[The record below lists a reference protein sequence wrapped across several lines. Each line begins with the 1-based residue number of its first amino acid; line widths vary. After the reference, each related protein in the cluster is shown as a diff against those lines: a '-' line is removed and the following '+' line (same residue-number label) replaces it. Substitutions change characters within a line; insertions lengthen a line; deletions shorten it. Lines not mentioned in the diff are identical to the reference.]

1 MPKKLYR
8 LLLFSLLLLNAFF
21 LPAVVSFR
29 VTKSGEVASVPDLT
43 GKTFESARTELLD
56 QKLTLVQSGIEL
68 HTRYEKGQII
78 AQTPA
83 PETKLPLYSEIKV
96 VVSAGKEKVTAPDFI
111 GRSLQAILPTL
122 SQSGLRAGTV
132 THVHSPRY
140 SAGRIFAQFPLP
152 DIEVPIQTQV
162 NFLVSE
168 GEEEP
173 QYLMPDLLGKRL
185 VNVRPRL
192 EEMGFRLG
200 PVRRRYYR
208 GYEPGIIIDQNPRQG
223 ATIKKRNTIILE
235 VTK

>member
-8 LLLFSLLLLNAFF
+8 LLLISLLLLNAFF
-21 LPAVVSFR
+21 LTAVVSFQ
-29 VTKSGEVASVPDLT
+29 VTKSGEVASVPDLS
-43 GKTFESARTELLD
+43 GKIFDSARSELQD
-56 QKLTLVQSGIEL
+56 QKLILVRSGVEL

-83 PETKLPLYSEIKV
+83 PDVKLPLYSEVKV
-96 VVSAGKEKVTAPDFI
+96 VVSAGKEKVTVPDFI

-122 SQSGLRAGTV
+122 SQSGLRSGTV
-132 THVHSPRY
+132 THVHSRRY
-140 SAGRIFAQFPLP
+140 SAGRIFGQYPLP
-152 DIEVPIQTQV
+152 DLEVPIQTQI

-173 QYLMPDLLGKRL
+173 QFLMPDLLGKRL
-185 VNVRPRL
+185 AQVRLRL

-208 GYEPGIIIDQNPRQG
+208 GYEPGIVIDQTPRQG
-223 ATIKKRNTIILE
+223 ATLKKRNTIILE